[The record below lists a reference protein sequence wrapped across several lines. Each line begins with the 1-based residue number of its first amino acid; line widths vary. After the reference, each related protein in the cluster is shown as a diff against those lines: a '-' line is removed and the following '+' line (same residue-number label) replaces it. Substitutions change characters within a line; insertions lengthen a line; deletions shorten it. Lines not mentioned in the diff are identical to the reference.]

1 MCRFKSG
8 IIFKGRVVLAPDDNE
23 SHSDL
28 LEKLGVEDN
37 TMGAMTRFVR
47 AELLPKDDN
56 KATPIEEWRF
66 NVDQDMTPEWFD
78 EDRGKYEQEFR
89 DAVREYMKDKV
100 EIIAGYAWNPVK
112 DGELTYYFMDGI
124 YKKVSEFG
132 KTNNYATSTIRK
144 DLTESDLVKRIQEQ
158 FGDKLVPI
166 ELDLTSLDGL
176 DDYGIVKGDLLAI
189 PNIDLYRKFRKK
201 ITKLDVYYALATP
214 DSTPSGYGAN
224 GVQCV
229 LDDGLVRC
237 GWCDD
242 DFGVR
247 PFFILRS

>member
-8 IIFKGRVVLAPDDNE
+8 IIFEDRVVLAPDGNE

-28 LEKLGVEDN
+28 LEELGVEDD

-47 AELLPKDDN
+47 AELFPNDGN
-56 KATPIEEWRF
+56 KATPIEKWRF

-78 EDRGKYEQEFR
+78 EDRGRYEQEFR

-100 EIIAGYAWNPVK
+100 EVVAGYAWNPVK

-124 YKKVSEFG
+124 YKKAEFG

-144 DLTESDLVKRIQEQ
+144 DLTESDLVKRLQEQ

-176 DDYGIVKGDLLAI
+176 DDYGVIKGDLLAI
-189 PNIDLYRKFRKK
+189 PNIDLYRRFRKR
-201 ITKLDVYYALATP
+201 ISVLDMYYALATP
-214 DSTPSGYGAN
+214 NSTPSGCGADY
-224 GVQCV
+224 VRFV
-229 LDDGLVRC
+229 VDGGSVGC
-237 GWCDD
+237 GWCGLG
-242 DFGVR
+242 FGVR
-247 PFFILRS
+247 PFFILKS

>member
-214 DSTPSGYGAN
+214 DSTPSGCGA
-224 GVQCV
+224 GDVQCV
-229 LDDGLVRC
+229 GGGGCVGC
-237 GWCDD
+237 SWCDVG
-242 DFGVR
+242 FGVR

>member
-8 IIFKGRVVLAPDDNE
+8 IIFKGRVVLTPEGNE

-56 KATPIEEWRF
+56 KATPVEKWRF

-78 EDRGKYEQEFR
+78 EDRGRYEQEFR
-89 DAVREYMKDKV
+89 DAVREYMKDRV
-100 EIIAGYAWNPVK
+100 EVIAGYAWNPVK

-144 DLTESDLVKRIQEQ
+144 DLAESDLAKRLQEQ

-176 DDYGIVKGDLLAI
+176 DDYGVVQGDFLAI
-189 PNIDLYRKFRKK
+189 PNIDLYRKFRNR
-201 ITKLDVYYALATP
+201 ISKLDTYYALATP
-214 DSTPSGYGAN
+214 DSTPSGYGAS
-224 GVQCV
+224 VV
-229 LDDGLVRC
+229 RFVDDDGDVFC
-237 GWCDD
+237 FWCSNG
-242 DFGVR
+242 FGVR
-247 PFFILRS
+247 PFFIAKS

>member
-8 IIFKGRVVLAPDDNE
+8 IIFKGRVVLAPAANE

-37 TMGAMTRFVR
+37 TMGEMTRFVR

-56 KATPIEEWRF
+56 KATPIEKWIF
-66 NVDQDMTPEWFD
+66 NVDQDMTPEWFS
-78 EDRGKYEQEFR
+78 EDRGRYEQEFR

-100 EIIAGYAWNPVK
+100 KVIAGYAWNPVK

-144 DLTESDLVKRIQEQ
+144 DLTESDLVKRLQNQ

-176 DDYGIVKGDLLAI
+176 DDYGVVKGDLLAI

-201 ITKLDVYYALATP
+201 IAKLNKYYALATP
-214 DSTPSGYGAN
+214 NSTPSGCRAN
-224 GVQCV
+224 DVQCV
-229 LDDGLVRC
+229 GGDGGVHYCCCNYGL
-237 GWCDD
+237 
-242 DFGVR
+242 GVR
-247 PFFILRS
+247 PFFITKS

>member
-8 IIFKGRVVLAPDDNE
+8 IIFKGRVVLAPDGNE

-37 TMGAMTRFVR
+37 AMGAMTRFVR
-47 AELLPKDDN
+47 AELFPNDGN
-56 KATPIEEWRF
+56 KATPIEKWIF

-78 EDRGKYEQEFR
+78 EDRGRYEQEYR

-100 EIIAGYAWNPVK
+100 EVIAGYAWNPVK

-144 DLTESDLVKRIQEQ
+144 DLTESDLVKRLQEQ

-176 DDYGIVKGDLLAI
+176 DDYRVVKGDLLAI

-201 ITKLDVYYALATP
+201 ITKLDTCYALATP
-214 DSTPSGYGAN
+214 ESTPSGCSAN
-224 GVQCV
+224 YVQCV
-229 LDDGLVRC
+229 CGDGYVGC
-237 GWCDD
+237 GGCSF

-247 PFFILRS
+247 PFFILKS

>member
-8 IIFKGRVVLAPDDNE
+8 IIFKGRVVLAPDGNE

-56 KATPIEEWRF
+56 KATPVEEWRF

-78 EDRGKYEQEFR
+78 EDRGRYEQEFR
-89 DAVREYMKDKV
+89 DAVKEYMKDKV

-112 DGELTYYFMDGI
+112 DGEFTYYFMDGI
-124 YKKVSEFG
+124 YKKASEFG

-144 DLTESDLVKRIQEQ
+144 DLTESDLVKRLQEQ

-166 ELDLTSLDGL
+166 ELDLMSLDGL
-176 DDYGIVKGDLLAI
+176 DDYGVIKGDFLAI
-189 PNIDLYRKFRKK
+189 PNIDLYRRFRKR
-201 ITKLDVYYALATP
+201 ISKLDMYYALATP
-214 DSTPSGYGAN
+214 DSTPSGCSADI
-224 GVQCV
+224 VQCV
-229 LDDGLVRC
+229 DDVGRVDYC
-237 GWCDD
+237 WCCDG
-242 DFGVR
+242 FGVR
-247 PFFILRS
+247 PFFILKS

>member
-214 DSTPSGYGAN
+214 DSTPSGYSAD
-224 GVQCV
+224 GVRYV
-229 LDDGLVRC
+229 GGDGSVNY
-237 GWCDD
+237 GWCDYV
-242 DFGVR
+242 FGVR

>member
-8 IIFKGRVVLAPDDNE
+8 IIFKGRVVLAPDGNE

-37 TMGAMTRFVR
+37 TMGEMTRFVR

-56 KATPIEEWRF
+56 KATPIEEWIF

-78 EDRGKYEQEFR
+78 EDRGRYEQEFR

-100 EIIAGYAWNPVK
+100 EVIAGYAWNPVK
-112 DGELTYYFMDGI
+112 DGELTYHFMDGI

-144 DLTESDLVKRIQEQ
+144 DLTESDLVKRLQKQ

-176 DDYGIVKGDLLAI
+176 DDYGVVKGDLLAI

-201 ITKLDVYYALATP
+201 IAKLDVYYALATP
-214 DSTPSGYGAN
+214 NSTPSGYNAN
-224 GVQCV
+224 CIQYVCG
-229 LDDGLVRC
+229 DGRVTFT
-237 GWCDD
+237 WCCS

-247 PFFILRS
+247 PFFITKS

>member
-8 IIFKGRVVLAPDDNE
+8 IIFKGRVVLAPDGNE

-56 KATPIEEWRF
+56 KATPVEEWRF

-78 EDRGKYEQEFR
+78 EDRGRYEREFR

-100 EIIAGYAWNPVK
+100 KVIAGYAWNPVK

-144 DLTESDLVKRIQEQ
+144 DLTESDLVKRLQEQ

-189 PNIDLYRKFRKK
+189 PNIDLYRKFRNR
-201 ITKLDVYYALATP
+201 ISKLDTYYALATP
-214 DSTPSGYGAN
+214 YSTPSGCGA
-224 GVQCV
+224 GSVQYVNSFGCV
-229 LDDGLVRC
+229 DYNWSSEV
-237 GWCDD
+237 
-242 DFGVR
+242 FGVR
-247 PFFILRS
+247 PFFITKS

>member
-214 DSTPSGYGAN
+214 DSTPSGYGASSVRYVDGD
-224 GVQCV
+224 GVVICSW
-229 LDDGLVRC
+229 C
-237 GWCDD
+237 GS

>member
-8 IIFKGRVVLAPDDNE
+8 IIFKGRVVLAPDGNE

-47 AELLPKDDN
+47 AELLPKDGN
-56 KATPIEEWRF
+56 KATPIEKWRF

-78 EDRGKYEQEFR
+78 EDRGRYEQEFR
-89 DAVREYMKDKV
+89 DAVKEYMKDKV
-100 EIIAGYAWNPVK
+100 EVIAGYAWNPVK
-112 DGELTYYFMDGI
+112 DGGLTYYFMDGI

-132 KTNNYATSTIRK
+132 KTNNYATSAVRK
-144 DLTESDLVKRIQEQ
+144 DLTESDLVKRLQEQ

-176 DDYGIVKGDLLAI
+176 DDYEVVKGDLLAI
-189 PNIDLYRKFRKK
+189 PNIDLYRRFRKR
-201 ITKLDVYYALATP
+201 ISKLDTYYVLATP
-214 DSTPSGYGAN
+214 DSTPSGYGACD
-224 GVQCV
+224 VQFV
-229 LDDGLVRC
+229 DGDGDVGYDWC
-237 GWCDD
+237 GS